1 MEKGDRRM
9 KCVNC
14 EKAEAAAGWDSL
26 AFERR
31 KEWQSVYEWATGYEK
46 AGLCPACRADLAKE
60 NEAMLFPKQH
70 RGLWIAAN
78 VLGGVGAVLAVL
90 DFFYGSRNV
99 TIVGVALLLASVLLG
114 YMKWKDDSE
123 GPLLGVSVFLFA
135 VGAYGIVRTLFFA
148 DWRET
153 VDVLGWISLAL
164 LVLAALVYWLG
175 GTALK
180 AHAAKA
186 ESPLDALLLGKAQPE
201 GHRYV
206 PLGEGLYRNKKA
218 FLEVNSLLDKN
229 EAQVYDEFIA
239 TGKWKELVE
248 NPQQFRFLGM

>member
-1 MEKGDRRM
+1 M
-9 KCVNC
+9 
-14 EKAEAAAGWDSL
+14 
-26 AFERR
+26 
-31 KEWQSVYEWATGYEK
+31 
-46 AGLCPACRADLAKE
+46 
-60 NEAMLFPKQH
+60 
-70 RGLWIAAN
+70 
-78 VLGGVGAVLAVL
+78 
-90 DFFYGSRNV
+90 
-99 TIVGVALLLASVLLG
+99 
-114 YMKWKDDSE
+114 
-123 GPLLGVSVFLFA
+123 
-135 VGAYGIVRTLFFA
+135 
-148 DWRET
+148 
-153 VDVLGWISLAL
+153 DVLGWISLAL

-175 GTALK
+175 GAALK

>member
-1 MEKGDRRM
+1 M

-46 AGLCPACRADLAKE
+46 AGLCPSCRANLAKE

-99 TIVGVALLLASVLLG
+99 TIVGSTAPGTSPSSA
-114 YMKWKDDSE
+114 
-123 GPLLGVSVFLFA
+123 
-135 VGAYGIVRTLFFA
+135 
-148 DWRET
+148 WRCC
-153 VDVLGWISLAL
+153 WRRSCWAI
-164 LVLAALVYWLG
+164 
-175 GTALK
+175 
-180 AHAAKA
+180 
-186 ESPLDALLLGKAQPE
+186 
-201 GHRYV
+201 
-206 PLGEGLYRNKKA
+206 
-218 FLEVNSLLDKN
+218 
-229 EAQVYDEFIA
+229 
-239 TGKWKELVE
+239 
-248 NPQQFRFLGM
+248 

>member
-1 MEKGDRRM
+1 
-9 KCVNC
+9 
-14 EKAEAAAGWDSL
+14 
-26 AFERR
+26 
-31 KEWQSVYEWATGYEK
+31 
-46 AGLCPACRADLAKE
+46 
-60 NEAMLFPKQH
+60 MLFRSH
-70 RGLWIAAN
+70 
-78 VLGGVGAVLAVL
+78 
-90 DFFYGSRNV
+90 FFYGSRNV

-164 LVLAALVYWLG
+164 LVFAALVYWLG
-175 GTALK
+175 GAALK